1 MCFGNLRCR
10 SRVHSG
16 KKSKSG
22 SRTTSHT
29 KRHSRNTH
37 FDSAPLTGKK
47 RATNPHQIR
56 RTRIQQG
63 FRLLLY
69 IARTKLHSAVAST
82 PPTSEYRFSSFS
94 TFSAK
99 LPTLALSLFYFLSS
113 TGCSYFPFLSLRWKR
128 RKNRTR
134 HGVGKLKNGTSE
146 LARRTPG
153 TLLRG
158 DGKDDTLVH
167 RKTELR
173 LRTETA
179 HSRYSAFVSCYPAG
193 SGAFTDSMDLCKKGN
208 KL

>member
-1 MCFGNLRCR
+1 MNVFRKSPVSFKGLL
-10 SRVHSG
+10 G
-16 KKSKSG
+16 EKKSKSG

-69 IARTKLHSAVAST
+69 IARTKLHSAHHTTNQRISVFFFLHVQRKIANS
-82 PPTSEYRFSSFS
+82 R
-94 TFSAK
+94 TF
-99 LPTLALSLFYFLSS
+99 ALLFSLFYGMLLFSLS
-113 TGCSYFPFLSLRWKR
+113 LSLRWKR

-158 DGKDDTLVH
+158 DGK
-167 RKTELR
+167 
-173 LRTETA
+173 
-179 HSRYSAFVSCYPAG
+179 
-193 SGAFTDSMDLCKKGN
+193 
-208 KL
+208 

>member
-1 MCFGNLRCR
+1 MNVFRKSPVSLGSTR
-10 SRVHSG
+10 G

-29 KRHSRNTH
+29 KRHSRHTH

-69 IARTKLHSAVAST
+69 IARTKLHSAVAHHQPANIGFLLS
-82 PPTSEYRFSSFS
+82 PRSAQNCQLSHFRSFIFS
-94 TFSAK
+94 
-99 LPTLALSLFYFLSS
+99 LLRDALI
-113 TGCSYFPFLSLRWKR
+113 FPFSLRWKR

-158 DGKDDTLVH
+158 WQMTL
-167 RKTELR
+167 
-173 LRTETA
+173 
-179 HSRYSAFVSCYPAG
+179 
-193 SGAFTDSMDLCKKGN
+193 
-208 KL
+208 